1 MTLVTRYW
9 AGIKDHICREKKGH
23 LPRYKEQGHFYEH
36 PAASSANRVLL
47 DSFVIISAPA
57 DVRLMGSRGQLPRP
71 LHNFLTSLTFCL
83 IY

>member
-23 LPRYKEQGHFYEH
+23 LPRYTEQGHSYEH